1 VTLTCTC
8 SRYWFYVTGEDAE
21 GIVLEYGPLARILGI
36 KCHIWLLAR
45 DRTQALESIT
55 KCVRLVKTGSPVSC
69 TLEPST

>member
-1 VTLTCTC
+1 
-8 SRYWFYVTGEDAE
+8 
-21 GIVLEYGPLARILGI
+21 VLEYGPLARILGI

-69 TLEPST
+69 MLEPST